1 MPDERNIEYE
11 YDTAEKNSSHRILL
25 PAVKRILAEA
35 NSKRIFD
42 LGCGNGSVASE
53 LSEKY
58 SVVGIDA
65 SSSAVAMAN
74 RAYPNLK
81 IEIGSAYDD
90 LSAKYGTFDTVLSLE
105 VVEHLYDPRAF
116 ARNIFNLL
124 EPGGTAIISTPYHG
138 YVKNLVLAVT
148 GKMDNHFWALWDGG
162 HIKFWSMKTLRM
174 LLEEVGL
181 DIVRFDR
188 VGRVAPLAKSMI
200 AIARK
205 PNISSHSA
213 LESHSAPRSSR

>member
-1 MPDERNIEYE
+1 MNN
-11 YDTAEKNSSHRILL
+11 DTAEKNSSHLILE
-25 PAVKRILAEA
+25 PAVKRILAET

-74 RAYPNLK
+74 RAYPTSKSRLGRRMMTCPLNMVRSTPFLA
-81 IEIGSAYDD
+81 SR
-90 LSAKYGTFDTVLSLE
+90 SWNT
-105 VVEHLYDPRAF
+105 
-116 ARNIFNLL
+116 
-124 EPGGTAIISTPYHG
+124 STPYHG

-162 HIKFWSMKTLRM
+162 HIKFWSIKTLGM

-181 DIVRFDR
+181 DIVRSIEWAEFRHWQR
-188 VGRVAPLAKSMI
+188 V
-200 AIARK
+200 
-205 PNISSHSA
+205 
-213 LESHSAPRSSR
+213 

>member
-1 MPDERNIEYE
+1 M
-11 YDTAEKNSSHRILL
+11 
-25 PAVKRILAEA
+25 
-35 NSKRIFD
+35 
-42 LGCGNGSVASE
+42 GCGNGSVASE

-65 SSSAVAMAN
+65 SSSAVQWPIA
-74 RAYPNLK
+74 RTQPQ

-138 YVKNLVLAVT
+138 YAKNLMLAVT

-162 HIKFWSMKTLRM
+162 HIKFWSIKTLGM

-181 DIVRFDR
+181 DIVRSIEWAEFRHWQR
-188 VGRVAPLAKSMI
+188 V
-200 AIARK
+200 
-205 PNISSHSA
+205 
-213 LESHSAPRSSR
+213 